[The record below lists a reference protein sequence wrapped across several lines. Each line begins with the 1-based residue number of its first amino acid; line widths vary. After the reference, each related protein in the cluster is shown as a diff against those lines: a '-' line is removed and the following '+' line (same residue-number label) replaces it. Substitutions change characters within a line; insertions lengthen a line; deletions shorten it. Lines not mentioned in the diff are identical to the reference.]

1 MLLLHL
7 ANNHFRPSFDI
18 LLNKDRIWETICLLN
33 DEKNS
38 EIYTCN
44 MQILRTADQQLLRL
58 AKLQLNWEWGQWL
71 LMERMKTVDPVIT
84 NKQEKRN
91 IQRQDNRQS
100 FSLCRRLIQAGRQAA
115 GRQTGSAKS
124 VYLPAGR
131 QGGVVKGGGGGG
143 GGQEEVEPEQE
154 HS

>member
-1 MLLLHL
+1 MPLLHL

-18 LLNKDRIWETICLLN
+18 LLNKDRIWETTCLLN

-71 LMERMKTVDPVIT
+71 LMERMKTVDPVMT
-84 NKQEKRN
+84 NKQTRKEKYSET
-91 IQRQDNRQS
+91 RQ
-100 FSLCRRLIQAGRQAA
+100 QAEFQF
-115 GRQTGSAKS
+115 
-124 VYLPAGR
+124 V
-131 QGGVVKGGGGGG
+131 
-143 GGQEEVEPEQE
+143 
-154 HS
+154 

>member
-7 ANNHFRPSFDI
+7 ANNNFRPSFDI
-18 LLNKDRIWETICLLN
+18 LLNKDRNWETIFMLN

-44 MQILRTADQQLLRL
+44 MQNLRTADQQLLRL
-58 AKLQLNWEWGQWL
+58 AKLQVNWEWGQWL
-71 LMERMKTVDPVIT
+71 LMEQTKTAAPVIT

-100 FSLCRRLIQAGRQAA
+100 FSLCRRLIQAGRQQA
-115 GRQTGSAKS
+115 GRQ
-124 VYLPAGR
+124 
-131 QGGVVKGGGGGG
+131 VVQRVCTCQLVGKGG
-143 GGQEEVEPEQE
+143 
-154 HS
+154 